1 MWVFKN
7 KPKCAGLAM
16 IYFLTFQNGW
26 MIFLCNFSLQSFSYN
41 KIKFIFAKSNTI
53 PQMLGYWFFWDCS
66 NSSENN
72 TSQIIELNHKPWR
85 INFKKEKAPMDK
97 INHLLFK
104 WLPFHITFN
113 FDPLI
118 YNHCYQSIQINHEPT
133 QYQDIFFG
141 DHKNPKGKNTKQ
153 IIKYEI
159 IKQKNPKGK
168 KSL

>member
-7 KPKCAGLAM
+7 KPNCAGLAM
-16 IYFLTFQNGW
+16 IFFLTFQNGW
-26 MIFLCNFSLQSFSYN
+26 MIFLCNFSLYVQFFSYN
-41 KIKFIFAKSNTI
+41 KIKFIFAKSKTI

-66 NSSENN
+66 NSRENN

-133 QYQDIFFG
+133 QYQDIFLET
-141 DHKNPKGKNTKQ
+141 TKT
-153 IIKYEI
+153 
-159 IKQKNPKGK
+159 QKERTQNK
-168 KSL
+168 L